1 MKDKAIFILSG
12 FDLETEIRFTIGAFS
27 YKIAKLTGDIEEFVG
42 LTDSNEKTYL
52 SIEGASSKEDFLEMA
67 QNTKN
72 LLSLAVGK
80 RIIFNKQFYYD
91 NTNLEPIS
99 REMSASINE
108 GQPIIPN
115 SKIDKYLK
123 QVLNKYSSFSKEDK
137 DQFFVCTDYLN
148 QTKSGFIEDRV
159 LHTAIAWESLAEY
172 LKVKSELP
180 THLLEL
186 RSQIK
191 TTLSEWRIKNPSND
205 PNGDLGSRILGAI
218 DREKLL
224 DKLFNLANQFNLNY
238 SLLSL
243 DFYKLKE
250 LRDSGA
256 HSGRIS
262 ITGSETYGIMEPAIR
277 GLQIILLTWIGYSGL
292 IDSHRDGWKTVESI
306 NNFYEKTD

>member
-12 FDLETEIRFTIGAFS
+12 LDLQTEISFIIGAFS
-27 YKIAKLTGDIEEFVG
+27 YKITKITGDIEEFVG
-42 LTDSNEKTYL
+42 LIDSNETTYL
-52 SIEGASSKEDFLEMA
+52 SIEGESSKEDFLEMA

-91 NTNLEPIS
+91 NTNLESIS
-99 REMSASINE
+99 REMAASINE

-115 SKIDKYLK
+115 SKIDKYLL
-123 QVLNKYSSFSKEDK
+123 QVFNKYSSFSKEDK
-137 DQFFVCTDYLN
+137 NQFFTCTDYLN

-186 RSQIK
+186 RSLLK
-191 TTLSEWRIKNPSND
+191 TTLNEWRTKNTSND
-205 PNGDLGSRILGAI
+205 PNGELGSRILAAI

-224 DKLFNLANQFNLNY
+224 DKLFNLTTQFNLNY
-238 SLLSL
+238 SLLGL

-250 LRDSGA
+250 LRDSVA

-262 ITGSETYGIMEPAIR
+262 ISGSEVYRIMEPAIR
-277 GLQIILLTWIGYSGL
+277 GLQIILLTWIEYSGL
-292 IDSHRDGWKTVESI
+292 INSHRDGWKINESI
-306 NNFYEKTD
+306 NNFYNQID

>member
-12 FDLETEIRFTIGAFS
+12 LTLEEEICFKIGAFS
-27 YKIAKLTGDIEEFVG
+27 YRIAKLTRDIEELVG
-42 LTDSNEKTYL
+42 FIDRNEKTFL
-52 SIEGASSKEDFLEMA
+52 CIEGASSKEDFLEMA
-67 QNTKN
+67 QDIKN

-91 NTNLEPIS
+91 KTNLESIS
-99 REMSASINE
+99 RKMAASINE

-115 SKIDKYLK
+115 SNIDKYLL
-123 QVLNKYSSFSKEDK
+123 QVLNRYSSFSKGDK
-137 DQFFVCTDYLN
+137 SQFFACTDYLN
-148 QTKSGFIEDRV
+148 QTKDGFIEDRV

-186 RSQIK
+186 RSLIK
-191 TTLSEWRIKNPSND
+191 TTLSGWRTKNTDND
-205 PNGDLGSRILGAI
+205 SNGDLGSRILAAI

-224 DKLFNLANQFNLNY
+224 DKLLNLSTQFHLNY
-238 SLLSL
+238 SLLSI

-250 LRDSGA
+250 LRNSVA

-262 ITGSETYGIMEPAIR
+262 ISGSEAYGIMEPAIR

-292 IDSHRDGWKTVESI
+292 INSHRAGWKTIESI
-306 NNFYEKTD
+306 NTFYVQT